1 MKKLAA
7 LFTSSSQEMR
17 QVRTVTVCAMM
28 AAIGVVLGSLT
39 IYITDT
45 VRIGFSGIPVTLV
58 SYLFG
63 PVVGGMFGGVLD
75 VLKYLVKP
83 MGPFMPGLTLIVML
97 KGLLYGCFLYK
108 KPLTLWRVLAVQLV
122 VAVVCNLFLNTLCL
136 SLVYGKAFMV
146 LLAPRII
153 RNLIMWP
160 IDAFI
165 FFNTAKVLEMT
176 GVFRILGKT
185 RTAV

>member
-63 PVVGGMFGGVLD
+63 PVVGGMFGGALD

-97 KGLLYGCFLYK
+97 KGLLYK

>member
-63 PVVGGMFGGVLD
+63 PVVGGMFGGALD

-136 SLVYGKAFMV
+136 SLV
-146 LLAPRII
+146 
-153 RNLIMWP
+153 
-160 IDAFI
+160 
-165 FFNTAKVLEMT
+165 
-176 GVFRILGKT
+176 
-185 RTAV
+185 